1 MQKTLEE
8 HAQNGVRREP
18 NSDSVEGARRT
29 LYPSRVRKIAFVG
42 DHLPR
47 KCGIATFT
55 SDLLAAVSAAHPQSQ
70 SFCVSVNDIKGG
82 YEYPEVVRFE
92 IEEQDL
98 SSYLRAAD
106 FLNISNVDIVCLQHE
121 FGMFGGP
128 AGGHILAFLRE
139 LRMPVVTTLHT
150 VLREPRADQRR
161 VMQELISLSTRLVVM
176 ADQGRQIL
184 QDIYEAPSAKIDLI
198 AHGIPDMGFV
208 DPTYFKDQFGVE
220 GKVVLLTFGLLS
232 PNKGIECVLNALPS
246 IVAEYPEVVYIVLGA
261 THPNELREHGEAY
274 RLSLEILAKKNKIEK
289 NVIFYNQFVDLENLK
304 EFIGAADLYIT
315 PYLNEAQITSG
326 TLAYAF
332 GAGKAVVSTP
342 YWHAAEL
349 LADDR
354 GVLVP
359 FGDAAAMAHEVREL
373 LRDDTRRHAMRKNAY
388 RIGREMVWGNVAQL
402 YMRSFELARLQGAA
416 LSRKSLATRTL
427 DQSPRELPELKLN
440 HLSRMTD
447 STGVFQHAVF
457 GVPNFSEGYCTD
469 DNARAFILAVLLG
482 ELGEEPEPL
491 RTVATTYA
499 AFLHHAFDTR
509 TKRFHNHMSFDRRW
523 LDHQG
528 SEDCQGR
535 ALWALGI
542 GVGRSPFR
550 SFQMMAG
557 QLFALALPA
566 FADFTSP
573 RAWAFGLI
581 GIHEYLRRLNGDSL
595 VNQTRETL
603 TCKLMGLLERNA
615 RPDWFWFEEELSYDN
630 AKLAHAL
637 ILSGRATGKPEVFE
651 RGLQA
656 LRWLNE
662 LQISEKGHFQPIGS
676 NGFYRRGG
684 TRAHFDQQPIEA
696 QAMVSACLEAYR
708 ATSDLWWYE
717 QAQRAF
723 DWFIG
728 WNDLGL
734 ELYSPE
740 SGGCG
745 DGLHVDRV
753 NGNQG
758 AESTLAFL
766 LSLAEMRQAQNMVTS
781 FREPIA
787 IGAV

>member
-1 MQKTLEE
+1 MQHTSK
-8 HAQNGVRREP
+8 
-18 NSDSVEGARRT
+18 
-29 LYPSRVRKIAFVG
+29 VRKIAFVG

-55 SDLLAAVSAAHPQSQ
+55 SDLLAAVATAYPQSQ
-70 SFCVSVNDIKGG
+70 CFSVSVNDIKGG
-82 YEYPEVVRFE
+82 YDYPEVVRFE

-106 FLNISNVDIVCLQHE
+106 FLNISNVDMVCLQHE
-121 FGMFGGP
+121 FGIFGGP

-176 ADQGRQIL
+176 VERGRRML

-198 AHGIPDMGFV
+198 AHGIPDVGFV

-232 PNKGIECVLNALPS
+232 PNKGIEYVLKALPQ
-246 IVAEYPEVVYIVLGA
+246 ILAEFPDVVYIVLGA

-274 RLSLEILAKKNKIEK
+274 RVSLEMLAKKNRIEK
-289 NVIFYNQFVDLENLK
+289 NVIFYNDFVELENLK
-304 EFIGAADLYIT
+304 EFIGAADLYLT

-326 TLAYAF
+326 TLAYTF
-332 GAGKAVVSTP
+332 GTGKAVVSTP

-349 LADDR
+349 LAEDR

-359 FGDAAAMAHEVREL
+359 FADAPAIAREVIGL
-373 LRDDTRRHAMRKNAY
+373 LRDDTRRHAIRKNAY
-388 RIGREMVWGNVAQL
+388 RIGREMVWSNVAQL
-402 YMRSFELARLQGAA
+402 YMHSFELSRLEGAA
-416 LSRKSLATRTL
+416 LSRNSLLTKTL
-427 DQSPRELPELKLN
+427 SRRPRELPELKLH
-440 HLSRMTD
+440 HLARMTD

-457 GVPNFSEGYCTD
+457 DVPNFSEGYCTD

-482 ELGEEPEPL
+482 ELGEESERL
-491 RTVATTYA
+491 RTFATTCA
-499 AFLHHAFDTR
+499 AFLHHAFDTQ

-523 LDHQG
+523 LDAQG

-535 ALWALGI
+535 ALWALGM

-566 FADFTSP
+566 LTEFTSP

-581 GIHEYLRRLNGDSL
+581 GIHEYLRRLSGDSL
-595 VNQTRETL
+595 VNQTRDTL
-603 TCKLMGLLERNA
+603 TCRLMELFEKNA
-615 RPDWFWFEEELSYDN
+615 RPDWCWFEEDLSYDN

-637 ILSGRATGKPEVFE
+637 ILSGRATAQPAVFE

-662 LQISEKGHFQPIGS
+662 VQISENGHFRPIGS

-684 TRAHFDQQPIEA
+684 TRANFDQQPIEA

-734 ELYSPE
+734 ELYSAE

-766 LSLAEMRQAQNMVTS
+766 LSLTEMRLAQNMVTS

-787 IGAV
+787 IGA